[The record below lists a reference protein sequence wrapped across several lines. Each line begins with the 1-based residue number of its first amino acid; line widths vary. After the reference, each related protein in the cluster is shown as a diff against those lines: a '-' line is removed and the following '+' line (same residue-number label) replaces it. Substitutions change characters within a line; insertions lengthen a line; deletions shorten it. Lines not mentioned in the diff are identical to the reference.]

1 MANAQTEHYGLNQW
15 SPEDPVLREEF
26 NRDNA
31 QVDEGLTCIAETVST
46 LPRLATGSY
55 VGTGTNEMTL
65 HVGFRPRAAIIRRA
79 DISHSYNEVLTMV
92 EDMAVFMSAETAGLK
107 LISNDTYFILAVTD
121 TGFTLLCTGGGYEHQ
136 YPIPAC
142 NSEGARYIWF
152 ALG

>member
-15 SPEDPVLREEF
+15 SPGDPVLREEF

-31 QVDEGLTCIAETVST
+31 QVDEGLNGIAQTVST

-55 VGTGTNEMTL
+55 VGTGTNEMNL
-65 HVGFRPRAAIIRRA
+65 HVGFRPRAAMIRKA
-79 DISHSYNEVLTMV
+79 DISHADNEVLIMV
-92 EDMAVFMSAETAGLK
+92 EDTATFMSAETAGLK
-107 LISNDTYFILAVTD
+107 LISNDTYFILKVTD
-121 TGFTLLCTGGGYEHQ
+121 TGFALLCTGGGYEHQ

-142 NSEGARYIWF
+142 NSEKARYIWF